1 MSASLEANRVSNE
14 FFPTPYSI
22 RDPQVLDVMRR
33 VNMDLIDEQ
42 LKVYVLTISFKI
54 PCFRNKPYFL
64 LP

>member
-42 LKVYVLTISFKI
+42 LKVF
-54 PCFRNKPYFL
+54 F
-64 LP
+64 